1 MRPTTRR
8 GKLLE
13 IDPAGD
19 RATGPPIATGRD
31 PAAVVVTG
39 GSVWV
44 ANRGDDTVSRVDAA
58 TRTVEA
64 SIPVGDQPALLSAG
78 GGSVWVAN
86 LGDNTLMR
94 IDAATGGVRGA
105 PISLGKEIDDLAV
118 SEHAV
123 WVAAADGTVTRLD
136 PVSGEVVGS
145 PLAPARAP
153 LSLAVDGGTLWVGSV
168 ADRTLNR
175 IEEGGG

>member
-1 MRPTTRR
+1 MATSSGSTRP
-8 GKLLE
+8 
-13 IDPAGD
+13 GD
-19 RATGPPIATGRD
+19 RATGPPTATGRD
-31 PAAVVVTG
+31 PAAVAVTG

-44 ANRGDDTVSRVDAA
+44 ANRGDDTVLRIDAA
-58 TRTVEA
+58 TGTVKA

-118 SEHAV
+118 SERAV
-123 WVAAADGTVTRLD
+123 WVAAADGTVSRLD

-153 LSLAVDGGTLWVGSV
+153 LSLAVDGGTLWVGSI